1 MGNTEKGKGQ
11 QQELSC
17 LLQNQLVQLLSELPG
32 SKGRLCWKES
42 SPPYCK
48 TVLED
53 EQRCWPWTSRKVS
66 VLISLVQ
73 CNNCFWGCS
82 VEGCSDVCC
91 GKMILASS
99 TQNPFRPTQRIRYS
113 WSPLGSICVW
123 PCLMRSTSPSAQC
136 YSHFCGLYLLFWFI
150 NMKEPAVQSM
160 FQGISAEVYMW
171 CSPSFL
177 EVYRKKTWFS
187 WPAKVIQQQL
197 IMLFS
202 TCVSIVDWWMEHKCG
217 HVCHG
222 SWTKLMWYASPVCH
236 QWPLSWDVWL
246 LCTACLPESWAD
258 GWKQLDHLTIANTP
272 LNVTARGPQHC
283 RSERTFHCLAAYE
296 QSQRCELWPSWAEVR
311 AVGEICRSDL
321 ELASTANAWPAC
333 GW

>member
-1 MGNTEKGKGQ
+1 MCAVERWSLLPLPRIPSDQHSASDTADH
-11 QQELSC
+11 LWDPSC
-17 LLQNQLVQLLSELPG
+17 LFCWNVLPRCLALCVALPNEVNQSISSVLLSLLWPLP
-32 SKGRLCWKES
+32 
-42 SPPYCK
+42 
-48 TVLED
+48 TVL
-53 EQRCWPWTSRKVS
+53 VY
-66 VLISLVQ
+66 Q
-73 CNNCFWGCS
+73 CERTC
-82 VEGCSDVCC
+82 
-91 GKMILASS
+91 
-99 TQNPFRPTQRIRYS
+99 R
-113 WSPLGSICVW
+113 
-123 PCLMRSTSPSAQC
+123 
-136 YSHFCGLYLLFWFI
+136 
-150 NMKEPAVQSM
+150 AVYVPV
-160 FQGISAEVYMW
+160 SAEVYMW

-177 EVYRKKTWFS
+177 EVYREKTWFS
-187 WPAKVIQQQL
+187 WPAKVTQQQL

-296 QSQRCELWPSWAEVR
+296 QSQRCEFWPSWAEVR

-321 ELASTANAWPAC
+321 ELASTANAWPGC